1 MDNDKSLIKDYLY
14 IDYEEEYNLKK
25 NKKIYLSNLF
35 DKLSKLNLNLQEFKN
50 QNELIKN
57 MLSSC
62 QIDTNFNDTFNFV
75 HNLINGVMSRNILFI
90 NKIMEFIIKI
100 RELTDPCLTKF
111 EDFFQEQ
118 KKFTSSLNE
127 LNNCQTNYF
136 KSVAN
141 AESTTFKFL
150 KKKLFNRKENPNEFD
165 EKEQS
170 KFKAKAELE
179 KYKFNINE
187 NNKKL
192 TLFYEKQKDICDF
205 NKILEIKYNEIYSNI
220 LNEYD
225 KYKKEIN
232 NLFLKEENEITN
244 LTNNIKIENDKF
256 DLNNKKQ
263 LEIKF
268 MQYKSNI
275 KFENCDDGKEL
286 SACLLTYNE
295 VSEMI
300 GNYKEFEF
308 EKENEKLSYGEQI
321 SEIFNLDENI
331 EEENE
336 NKLIEIIN
344 DDVGKQIFLNLL
356 NKLRANGKYQ
366 KSEVFIKLIGKIFNM
381 TLDLAEKTNDYDWAR
396 NCIILSETFYYL
408 ENDTKIYVFNSIK
421 QNKWLKKINFWKGFI
436 EFNLNGEIEKI
447 KNHTKQNLK
456 DILLNVLVPII
467 NNMKCCDVDIRII
480 IKITDEFLDK
490 YNYLDEEDVSTLFG
504 ILSIDMEEVDKYRK
518 EYKENPDLE
527 KLL

>member
-1 MDNDKSLIKDYLY
+1 MDNDKSLIKNYLY
-14 IDYEEEYNLKK
+14 IDYEKEYNLKK
-25 NKKIYLSNLF
+25 NNNIYLSNLL
-35 DKLSKLNLNLQEFKN
+35 DKLTKLNSNLQEFIN
-50 QNELIKN
+50 QNKLIKN
-57 MLSSC
+57 MLSSS
-62 QIDTNFNDTFNFV
+62 QEDKKFYDTFNFV
-75 HNLINGVMSRNILFI
+75 HNLFNGIINRNILFI
-90 NKIMEFIIKI
+90 NKILEFIIKI
-100 RELTDPCLTKF
+100 RELTESCLPNF

-118 KKFTSSLNE
+118 KKFNSSLNE
-127 LNNCQTNYF
+127 LNKYQTNYF

-150 KKKLFNRKENPNEFD
+150 KKKLFNRKENPDEFE

-170 KFKAKAELE
+170 KFKAKEELE
-179 KYKFNINE
+179 KYKFKINE

-192 TLFYEKQKDICDF
+192 TLFYKKQKDICDF
-205 NKILEIKYNEIYSNI
+205 NKILEIMNNEIYSNL

-232 NLFLKEENEITN
+232 NLFLKKKNEIIN
-244 LTNNIKIENDKF
+244 LTNNIKIESDKF

-268 MQYKSNI
+268 MQYKSNML
-275 KFENCDDGKEL
+275 FENCDDGKEF

-295 VSEMI
+295 VSEII
-300 GNYKEFEF
+300 GNYREFEF
-308 EKENEKLSYGEQI
+308 EKENEKLSFVEEI
-321 SEIFNLDENI
+321 TAIFNLEENI
-331 EEENE
+331 KEENE

-344 DDVGKQIFLNLL
+344 DDVGKQIFLNQL

-366 KSEVFIKLIGKIFNM
+366 KSEVFIKLIGKIFNL
-381 TLDLAEKTNDYDWAR
+381 TLDLAEKTNDYSWAR

-408 ENDTKIYVFNSIK
+408 ENDKKIYISNLIN
-421 QNKWLKKINFWKGFI
+421 QNKWLKKINFWRGFI

-447 KNHTKQNLK
+447 SNYNKQNLK
-456 DILLNVLVPII
+456 DILLNVLAPII
-467 NNMKCCDVDIRII
+467 NNMKCFGIDIRII

-490 YNYLDEEDVSTLFG
+490 YNYLDEEGVSTLFG
-504 ILSIDMEEVDKYRK
+504 ILSIDMEKVDKFRK

-527 KLL
+527 KSL